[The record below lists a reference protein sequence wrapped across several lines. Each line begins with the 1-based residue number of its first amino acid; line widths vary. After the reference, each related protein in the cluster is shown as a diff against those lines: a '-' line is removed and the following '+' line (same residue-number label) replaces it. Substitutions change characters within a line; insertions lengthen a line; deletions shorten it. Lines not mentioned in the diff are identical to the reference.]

1 MRDLA
6 LLSGS
11 SQSIG
16 RVKPTIRMLFLSDK
30 MVGSVRCRGPEG
42 SQRSG
47 KALLRK

>member
-16 RVKPTIRMLFLSDK
+16 RVKPTIRRLFLSDM
-30 MVGSVRCRGPEG
+30 MVGSVRYQGP
-42 SQRSG
+42 
-47 KALLRK
+47 